1 MIVTVLINKV
11 TRFSVNGRLVVGNL
25 IDNMGRSHSNLADLR
40 HVVDP
45 VGVCDLLEAALVQ
58 LGAYGNPGHPEPETI
73 PKLTLTKWTLLI

>member
-25 IDNMGRSHSNLADLR
+25 IGRSHSNLADLR

-73 PKLTLTKWTLLI
+73 QKLTLTIWTLLMKLH